1 MTPFKLTDELIA
13 DIQLMVSEKRNTDLQ
28 SMMGEFHYA
37 DIAEIAEE
45 LTVEEATYIIKLL
58 DSEKTSDIL
67 AEMDEDIRESVLDNL
82 SAKEIAGELEE
93 LDTDDA
99 ADIVGELPKEIVQEV
114 ISKIEDREHAKD
126 IVDLLR
132 YDEDSAG
139 GLMAKELVKV
149 NENWNVLTCVKEM
162 RAQAENVTRV
172 HSIYVVDD
180 EEKLKGRLS
189 LKDLLTT
196 STKTHI
202 KDIYIPKVDSVGVNE
217 KAEEVAK
224 IMSKYDL
231 EAIPVVDE
239 IGRLVGRITIDDI
252 VDVIREEADK
262 DYQMAAGISQDVE
275 ADDSIWELTRA
286 RLPWL
291 ILGLFGGAAAA
302 YIMGGFEEM
311 FRKYTVLFLFTPLI
325 AAMAGNVG
333 VQSSAIIVQ
342 GLANDDLKG
351 SVSNRLVKEI
361 VLALLNGVILAIILL
376 LFTWGW
382 KGNFMTALAISIS
395 LIAVIVVAGFVGT
408 FTPLFLHKRGV
419 DPAIATGPFI
429 TTSNDI
435 FGILIYFL
443 IAKMILSKNMLNLR
457 NCGTHIK
464 LPLSTTCKL
473 S

>member
-1 MTPFKLTDELIA
+1 MIPFKLTDDLIA
-13 DIQLMVSEKRNTDLQ
+13 EIEQLIKDQKDSEL
-28 SMMGEFHYA
+28 SSLLEEIHYA
-37 DIAEIAEE
+37 DIAEIINE
-45 LTVEEATYIIKLL
+45 LNDDEATYLIKLL
-58 DSEKTSDIL
+58 DSDKTSDIL
-67 AEMDEDIRESVLDNL
+67 TELDEDIREAILGNL
-82 SAKEIAGELEE
+82 SAKEIAEELDE

-99 ADIVGELPKEIVQEV
+99 ADIVGELPKEMVQKV
-114 ISKIEDREHAKD
+114 ISQLENKEHAKD

-132 YDEDSAG
+132 YDENSAG

-202 KDIYIPKVDSVGVNE
+202 KDIYIPKVDYVNVNE
-217 KAEEVAK
+217 KPEEVAK

-252 VDVIREEADK
+252 VDVIKEEAEK

-275 ADDSIWELTRA
+275 ADDSIWELTKA

-291 ILGLFGGAAAA
+291 FIGMMGGIGAASIINVFQGAFVTYPILLA
-302 YIMGGFEEM
+302 FI
-311 FRKYTVLFLFTPLI
+311 PLMQ
-325 AAMAGNVG
+325 ATAGNVG
-333 VQSSAIIVQ
+333 VQSSAIVVQ
-342 GLANDDLKG
+342 GLANDSIKGEIWGRLLKELILG
-351 SVSNRLVKEI
+351 LVNG
-361 VLALLNGVILAIILL
+361 LALAFIFLL
-376 LFTWGW
+376 ISHFGFHTSYLVSITVGI
-382 KGNFMTALAISIS
+382 ALVT
-395 LIAVIVVAGFVGT
+395 VIVNAALIGT
-408 FTPLFLHKRGV
+408 FIPIFLNKRGI

-429 TTSNDI
+429 TTSNDVL
-435 FGILIYFL
+435 GILIYFS
-443 IAKMILSKNMLNLR
+443 IAKVLLNF
-457 NCGTHIK
+457 
-464 LPLSTTCKL
+464 
-473 S
+473 

>member
-1 MTPFKLTDELIA
+1 MTPFKLTEELVTQIEQLIA
-13 DIQLMVSEKRNTDLQ
+13 ARQDSELHSLLN
-28 SMMGEFHYA
+28 EVHYA
-37 DIAEIAEE
+37 DVAEIINE
-45 LTVEEATYIIKLL
+45 LNQEEATYLIKLL
-58 DSEKTSDIL
+58 DSDKTSDVL
-67 AEMDEDIRESVLDNL
+67 TELDEDIREAILNNL
-82 SAKEIAGELEE
+82 SAKEIAGELEA

-99 ADIVGELPKEIVQEV
+99 ADIIAELPNDIVQQV
-114 ISKIEDREHAKD
+114 ISEIEDREHARD

-132 YDEDSAG
+132 YDENSAG
-139 GLMAKELVKV
+139 GLMAKELVQV
-149 NENWNVLTCVKEM
+149 NENWTVLTCVKEM

-180 EEKLKGRLS
+180 EGKLKGRLS

-196 STKTHI
+196 STTTHI
-202 KDIYIPKVDSVGVNE
+202 KDVYIPKVDSVSVNE
-217 KAEEVAK
+217 KPEEVAK

-252 VDVIREEADK
+252 VDVIKEEAEK

-275 ADDSIWELTRA
+275 ADDNIWVLTRA

-291 ILGLFGGAAAA
+291 FLGLIGGVGAAA
-302 YIMGGFEEM
+302 IMGGFEELIS
-311 FRKYTVLFLFTPLI
+311 RHAILFFFTPLI

-351 SVSNRLVKEI
+351 SVSNRLLKEML
-361 VLALLNGVILAIILL
+361 LAMLNGLILAIVLL
-376 LFTWGW
+376 VFTWLW
-382 KGNFMTALAISIS
+382 KGHFPTALAISIS
-395 LIAVIVVAGFVGT
+395 LIAVIIVAGIIGT
-408 FTPLFLHKRGV
+408 FIPIALHKKGI

-435 FGILIYFL
+435 FGILIYFWIARL
-443 IAKMILSKNMLNLR
+443 ILGI
-457 NCGTHIK
+457 
-464 LPLSTTCKL
+464 
-473 S
+473 

>member
-1 MTPFKLTDELIA
+1 MIPFKLTEELLVEIRQLIA
-13 DIQLMVSEKRNTDLQ
+13 EKRNSDLR
-28 SMMGEFHYA
+28 SIMREFHYA
-37 DIAEIAEE
+37 DVAEIADE
-45 LTVEEATYIIKLL
+45 LNVEEATYLIKLL
-58 DSEKTSDIL
+58 DSKKTSDIL
-67 AEMDEDIRESVLDNL
+67 SEMDEDMREAVLNNL
-82 SAKEIAGELEE
+82 SAKEIAGKLQA

-99 ADIVGELPKEIVQEV
+99 ADIVSELPKEIVQKV
-114 ISKIEDREHAKD
+114 ISEMEDRVHAKD

-180 EEKLKGRLS
+180 EDRLKGRLS

-196 STKTHI
+196 STKSPI
-202 KDIYIPKVDSVGVNE
+202 KDVYIPKVDFVKVDE
-217 KAEEVAK
+217 KSEEVAK

-262 DYQMAAGISQDVE
+262 DYQLAAGISQDVE
-275 ADDSIWELTRA
+275 ADDSIWQLTRA

-291 ILGLFGGAAAA
+291 ILGLFGGLGAAA
-302 YIMGGFEEM
+302 IMGKFEEM
-311 FRKYTVLFLFTPLI
+311 IAKHAILFFFTPLI

-342 GLANDDLKG
+342 GLANNDLKG
-351 SVSNRLVKEI
+351 SIGNRLIKEML
-361 VLALLNGVILAIILL
+361 LALLNGLILAVLL
-376 LFTWGW
+376 LAFTWIW
-382 KGNFMTALAISIS
+382 KGNLPTALAISIS
-395 LIAVIVVAGFVGT
+395 LVAVIIVAGIIGT
-408 FTPLFLHKRGV
+408 FIPLFLHQRGI

-435 FGILIYFL
+435 FGILLYFC
-443 IAKMILSKNMLNLR
+443 IAKLILE
-457 NCGTHIK
+457 I
-464 LPLSTTCKL
+464 
-473 S
+473 